1 MVLYGEIAFYNDRE
15 NKLKKPKMAE
25 LNDEEIE
32 QMTSSEMLKNLAFEL
47 EKKVVVKKLFSI
59 KNKS

>member
-1 MVLYGEIAFYNDRE
+1 
-15 NKLKKPKMAE
+15 MAE